1 VIPENTQGRGGA
13 AVSKRLYTGVE
24 EARQNLPSLLADAN
38 SGKPVVITKHGKPYA
53 AIVPLESL
61 PDARKGPSVHALRGS
76 GAGLY
81 GDDAAAWIDR
91 MRDEW

>member
-1 VIPENTQGRGGA
+1 MIPQGIQSRDRA
-13 AVSKRLYTGVE
+13 AVSKRLYSGVE

-53 AIVPLESL
+53 AIVPLEAL
-61 PDARKGPSVHALRGS
+61 PDVQKGPSVHALRGS
-76 GAGLY
+76 GAGLW

>member
-1 VIPENTQGRGGA
+1 
-13 AVSKRLYTGVE
+13 VSRRRYSGVE

-53 AIVPLESL
+53 AIVPLEAL
-61 PDARKGPSVHALRGS
+61 PDARTGPSVHALRGS
-76 GAGLY
+76 GAGLW

>member
-1 VIPENTQGRGGA
+1 
-13 AVSKRLYTGVE
+13 VSRRRCSGVE

-38 SGKPVVITKHGKPYA
+38 AGKPVVITKHGKPYA
-53 AIVPLESL
+53 AIVPLEAL
-61 PDARKGPSVHALRGS
+61 PDAQTGPSFHALRGS
-76 GAGLY
+76 GAGLW